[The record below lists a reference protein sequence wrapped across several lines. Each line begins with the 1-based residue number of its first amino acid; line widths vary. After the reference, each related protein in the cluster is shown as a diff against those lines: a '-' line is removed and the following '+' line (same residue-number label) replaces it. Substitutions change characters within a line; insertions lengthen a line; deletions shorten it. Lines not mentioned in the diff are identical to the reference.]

1 MSIGFLLKDRGDSV
15 VWRGPKKDGMIRQF
29 LAEVR
34 WGELD
39 YLVIDTPPGTSTVL
53 TQQAVLTSF
62 TDTQDVSWTGTSDE
76 HISLLTHLHPLFL
89 PSPLR
94 PPSTYSPTPTS
105 ILISTPQAT
114 ALNDTLK
121 SLSFTR
127 KLNLPVL
134 GFVENMSG
142 YACPCCGEISQ
153 IFSKGGGEKM
163 AHEQDLE
170 FLGRV
175 PIDTKLVELLDEVSK
190 GDIPV
195 GQDVASRVAQV
206 TLESPIVKGADSE
219 GAAAATIETS
229 TASKTVTIT
238 TFPLLD
244 RYLETTSSQVWR
256 GVTDKILEGIQERK
270 DLAQAQL
277 EGESDG
283 DESDE

>member
-1 MSIGFLLKDRGDSV
+1 
-15 VWRGPKKDGMIRQF
+15 
-29 LAEVR
+29 
-34 WGELD
+34 
-39 YLVIDTPPGTSTVL
+39 
-53 TQQAVLTSF
+53 
-62 TDTQDVSWTGTSDE
+62 
-76 HISLLTHLHPLFL
+76 
-89 PSPLR
+89 
-94 PPSTYSPTPTS
+94 
-105 ILISTPQAT
+105 
-114 ALNDTLK
+114 
-121 SLSFTR
+121 
-127 KLNLPVL
+127 
-134 GFVENMSG
+134 
-142 YACPCCGEISQ
+142 
-153 IFSKGGGEKM
+153 M